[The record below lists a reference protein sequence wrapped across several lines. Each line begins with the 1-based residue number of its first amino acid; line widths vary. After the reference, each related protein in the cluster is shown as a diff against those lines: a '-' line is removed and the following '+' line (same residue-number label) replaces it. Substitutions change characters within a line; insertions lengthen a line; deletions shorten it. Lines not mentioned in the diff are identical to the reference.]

1 MFAVVR
7 RGEGRGRGKEGGK
20 SGLPIAFPVAQAMKL
35 AAMTV
40 VFFVWPAMLRDMRE
54 RERVWADQKERV
66 R

>member
-1 MFAVVR
+1 LCEEA
-7 RGEGRGRGKEGGK
+7 EGRK

-54 RERVWADQKERV
+54 RERVWADQKERL